1 MSAKEGEI
9 KIGAAVRVAK
19 EVRVFHITGAG
30 PDGKSRKPRR
40 ECVCV
45 CVCSERR
52 ALRRSLTLPPA
63 PPTVF
68 IPGYNLEGNEGV
80 VVSRADDYEG
90 RPTPA
95 NLPYK
100 VKFQVEVEGK
110 NGKVKTLKTFAHL
123 TKAELERCD

>member
-1 MSAKEGEI
+1 MGPPCESRRRCGCSTSPGRVLTVSRGSHGE
-9 KIGAAVRVAK
+9 
-19 EVRVFHITGAG
+19 
-30 PDGKSRKPRR
+30 S
-40 ECVCV
+40 VCV

-90 RPTPA
+90 RPTTA

>member
-1 MSAKEGEI
+1 VSAKEGEI

-30 PDGKSRKPRR
+30 PDG
-40 ECVCV
+40 
-45 CVCSERR
+45 
-52 ALRRSLTLPPA
+52 
-63 PPTVF
+63 
-68 IPGYNLEGNEGV
+68 YNLEGNEGV

-90 RPTPA
+90 RPTTA